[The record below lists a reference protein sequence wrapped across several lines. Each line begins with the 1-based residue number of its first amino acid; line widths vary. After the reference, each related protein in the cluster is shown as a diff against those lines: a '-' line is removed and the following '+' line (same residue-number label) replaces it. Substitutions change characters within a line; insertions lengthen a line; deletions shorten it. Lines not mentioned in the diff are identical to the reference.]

1 MTRSCTIRDEQLRA
15 FATGAD
21 ERLIDEHVATCDE
34 CQEFLALLWDG
45 GLDADLAEP
54 VVEAIRLE
62 LFLIDVAKLFAG
74 ILGDAGKAVKV
85 YLGGADEGSTSD
97 G

>member
-1 MTRSCTIRDEQLRA
+1 MSRSCAIRDEQLRA
-15 FATGAD
+15 FAAGTD
-21 ERLIDEHVATCDE
+21 ERVIDEHVATCDE

-45 GLDADLAEP
+45 GLDTDLAEP

-74 ILGDAGKAVKV
+74 VLGDVGRAAKV
-85 YLGGADEGSTSD
+85 YLGGADESPAG
-97 G
+97 